1 MSGTETS
8 TGGGDSLSP
17 AEQAYFSSGG
27 EDATAVIAEYGGGS
41 DTAAPTETKAPAAPA
56 SSAADDDDDDA
67 GLIVGADGKPRD
79 PASGKFVPHEA
90 LHKERSR
97 RKAVEA
103 ESLTMK
109 EKLARA
115 DERLSLLTEIMNTG
129 GAAPAAPGAAPG
141 AKAAAPDAA
150 ADPFAEAD
158 IDPEEDVFAALKQAQ
173 RRNAAL
179 IKRMQDGDTQAAA
192 QKELTTVKTT
202 YQEDAKAFLQKT
214 PDFKEAYPYLIN
226 SLHRELE
233 LMGVSDKAQ
242 RDAAIAQQESELVKR
257 ALKEKM
263 SPAELI
269 YSIATT
275 RGFKAGAP
283 GAAPTPAPGA
293 SAADKLA
300 NVQRAQDAVVSLGK
314 AGGSSG
320 EVLTMAALADMP
332 EAEFQRAVSRLSK
345 SQQRQLMGG

>member
-27 EDATAVIAEYGGGS
+27 EDATAVLAEYGGGS
-41 DTAAPTETKAPAAPA
+41 ETAAPVDVKAPAAPA
-56 SSAADDDDDDA
+56 PGAADDDDDDA
-67 GLIVGADGKPRD
+67 GMIVGADGKPRD

-129 GAAPAAPGAAPG
+129 GAAPAAPG

-283 GAAPTPAPGA
+283 GAAPTPTPAPGA